1 MSLSILPSILILI
14 ILVILLL
21 IWQSQQTHYRRSM
34 QRKKHPAFSLLQI
47 AKEEMFRD
55 ILNLSVSKAR
65 QGTDI
70 PSKIVKENAD
80 NFAST
85 LHSSFNRSVI
95 NSEFP
100 SVLKQDNIT
109 PVFKKGERYST
120 DNYRPVSIL
129 TNVSKIFEQWMFRK
143 INEYMDVF

>member
-1 MSLSILPSILILI
+1 
-14 ILVILLL
+14 
-21 IWQSQQTHYRRSM
+21 M

-70 PSKIVKENAD
+70 PAKIVKENAD

>member
-1 MSLSILPSILILI
+1 
-14 ILVILLL
+14 
-21 IWQSQQTHYRRSM
+21 M
-34 QRKKHPAFSLLQI
+34 QRKKHPAFSLLEI
-47 AKEEMFRD
+47 AKEEMFMD

-109 PVFKKGERYST
+109 PVFKKGERYSR